1 MDEFLYAKLLSVFV
15 DDLIFEECIDVSS
28 LFYSIIFNLNKKA
41 NVHLTCALTDDV
53 GNKDKWIF
61 SR

>member
-28 LFYSIIFNLNKKA
+28 LFYSIIL
-41 NVHLTCALTDDV
+41 
-53 GNKDKWIF
+53 I
-61 SR
+61 